1 MQILLR
7 ALIIIFLSSFS
18 PNLLPVSLFHLLT
31 KFLTINF
38 LCTAFP
44 PSILISV
51 DSYSYPTLIL
61 FLFFSPPL
69 THHLNLFFHP
79 SSVPSSLTHA
89 AQKGLLHLSPDVYQ
103 EMEAS
108 RKQGGSA
115 SGPGGSSS
123 SSVNY
128 ITSKDMGSCSAPLP
142 PGHPPY
148 YSGSASSPSPT
159 ATMARELLLN
169 GQAPTAESSLPMKGK
184 NPALAC
190 GVSVQPAQ
198 QLDYLA
204 RIQGFQ
210 VRCKEMDMMPPV
222 WL

>member
-1 MQILLR
+1 MVVHTHKCTNTHWPCMVVSGRGINVEMISMVNNERLNNLFPFSLLPTFLLVFILF
-7 ALIIIFLSSFS
+7 ITLSYFDPFHFS
-18 PNLLPVSLFHLLT
+18 PAPLPIVS
-31 KFLTINF
+31 NVS
-38 LCTAFP
+38 FP
-44 PSILISV
+44 IH
-51 DSYSYPTLIL
+51 
-61 FLFFSPPL
+61 PP
-69 THHLNLFFHP
+69 
-79 SSVPSSLTHA
+79 

-108 RKQGGSA
+108 RKQAGSA
-115 SGPGGSSS
+115 PGPCGNSGG
-123 SSVNY
+123 SVNY
-128 ITSKDMGSCSAPLP
+128 MTPKDTCSAPLP

-148 YSGSASSPSPT
+148 YSGSASSPTPT

-169 GQAPTAESSLPMKGK
+169 GQSPTADNAVSMKGK

-210 VRCKEMDMMPPV
+210 VR
-222 WL
+222 

>member
-1 MQILLR
+1 MT
-7 ALIIIFLSSFS
+7 
-18 PNLLPVSLFHLLT
+18 PLP
-31 KFLTINF
+31 
-38 LCTAFP
+38 
-44 PSILISV
+44 
-51 DSYSYPTLIL
+51 
-61 FLFFSPPL
+61 
-69 THHLNLFFHP
+69 
-79 SSVPSSLTHA
+79 

-115 SGPGGSSS
+115 SGPGGGSSGG
-123 SSVNY
+123 SVNY
-128 ITSKDMGSCSAPLP
+128 ITSKDMGPCSAPLP

-148 YSGSASSPSPT
+148 YSSTASSPSPT

-169 GQAPTAESSLPMKGK
+169 GQSPTADASLPIKGK
-184 NPALAC
+184 NPTLAC

-210 VRCKEMDMMPPV
+210 VRCNKVDLLPQGC
-222 WL
+222 L

>member
-1 MQILLR
+1 MT
-7 ALIIIFLSSFS
+7 AIITPFFS
-18 PNLLPVSLFHLLT
+18 CVSLSQSSTFVH
-31 KFLTINF
+31 
-38 LCTAFP
+38 
-44 PSILISV
+44 
-51 DSYSYPTLIL
+51 PTLFL
-61 FLFFSPPL
+61 FLFFS
-69 THHLNLFFHP
+69 TYLNLLPHP
-79 SSVPSSLTHA
+79 SSLPSSLTPP

-115 SGPGGSSS
+115 PGPGGSSGGP
-123 SSVNY
+123 VNY
-128 ITSKDMGSCSAPLP
+128 MTSKDMGPCSAPLP

-169 GQAPTAESSLPMKGK
+169 GQSPTADASLSMKGK

-210 VRCKEMDMMPPV
+210 VRCKELDIKGVYQIQNLYNMYT
-222 WL
+222 LNGNSFSL